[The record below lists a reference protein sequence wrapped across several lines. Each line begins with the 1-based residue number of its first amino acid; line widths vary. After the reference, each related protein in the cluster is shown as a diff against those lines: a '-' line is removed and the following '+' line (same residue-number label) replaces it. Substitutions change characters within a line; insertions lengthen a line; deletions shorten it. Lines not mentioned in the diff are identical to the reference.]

1 MTARRLD
8 AEIVPL
14 AENKSRRCS
23 QLCSVRLRDNY
34 YLFIH
39 HDSKSPEPPGMLKPD
54 GSLRA
59 MVGSS
64 PLLPDHSTARNIP
77 RLTHAGTAPSVIRL
91 SDTRALVIDN
101 RWLVYNW
108 LGEPDVQLLKG
119 SDLVAVLVGACSI
132 MIDYSGEKPLFGIP
146 KFIRAPHYPV
156 VSSYDAPIVLDDGSI
171 LCPVDYD
178 AYCTQI
184 PDKPWESVIMKADK
198 DCSRWE
204 LYSEIFMQK
213 DNPDM
218 PPMCRPSVKRVA
230 DGRLMCAMLG
240 ADERQQ
246 IHISVSNNQGKSWS
260 APTPS
265 GFSGTTHSL
274 IPLADGRLLIAYT
287 DYQTPF
293 GIHIRVSEDSGRTWP
308 DSECR
313 LLDDSSVS
321 GDCGWTRGFQ
331 LDDGSVFL
339 SYYVTG
345 KKKTTTI
352 LGTVFKI

>member
-1 MTARRLD
+1 LTAKRLD
-8 AEIVPL
+8 ADIVPL

-39 HDSKSPEPPGMLKPD
+39 HDSKSPDPPGIIKPD
-54 GSLRA
+54 GALRA

-91 SDTRALVIDN
+91 SDTRALAIDN

-119 SDLVAVLVGACSI
+119 SELVAVLVGACSI
-132 MIDYSGEKPLFGIP
+132 IIDCSGEKPLFGIP

-156 VSSYDAPIVLDDGSI
+156 VSSYDAPVVLDDGSI

-198 DCSRWE
+198 KCSNWE

-218 PPMCRPSVKRVA
+218 PPMCRPSVKRAA
-230 DGRLMCAMLG
+230 DGNLICAMLG

-246 IHISVSNNQGKSWS
+246 IYISVSNNEGKTWS
-260 APTPS
+260 LPTPS

-287 DYQTPF
+287 DCQAPF

-308 DSECR
+308 DSDCR

-339 SYYVTG
+339 SYYVSG

-352 LGTVFKI
+352 LGAVFNI